1 MLDKLKEHLGTVII
15 VGLILFFALRPDKP
29 TEFKRWAY
37 IAADKNAVQW
47 ERVIAH
53 IDSQDN
59 GEAGVWF
66 YVYAIEYPDTGE
78 IYDAMATYQKL
89 STSDVE
95 HLSVPEL
102 SEQYYIRLTSEK
114 YEE

>member
-1 MLDKLKEHLGTVII
+1 MFEKIKPHLFTIAVIAFVLFNILK
-15 VGLILFFALRPDKP
+15 PDKP

-95 HLSVPEL
+95 YLSVPEL